1 MARDERIQVAEG
13 RPVDGLT
20 GADDR
25 RATEAT
31 SEPNLA
37 GAPANADD
45 DNQKSRQL
53 VVQLERQNRRLRKRC
68 EEAEIE
74 IDFLERKLKSTEDTL
89 SFRLGYALIHSTKS
103 LRALRALPSVLLE
116 LSRDSAR
123 RRQQSWTSAALGV
136 VRTQAGRLT
145 KDRAERKKLDGT

>member
-1 MARDERIQVAEG
+1 MARDERTQAGEG
-13 RPVDGLT
+13 RHVDGLN

-25 RATEAT
+25 RVPHSP
-31 SEPNLA
+31 SEPNLP
-37 GAPANADD
+37 GAPASAGE
-45 DNQKSRQL
+45 DNEKSRRL
-53 VVQLERQNRRLRKRC
+53 LVQLERQNRRLRKRC

-123 RRQQSWTSAALGV
+123 RRQQSWSSAALGV
-136 VRTQAGRLT
+136 LRAQAGRLT
-145 KDRAERKKLDGT
+145 KDRTERKKGDGT